1 MPFKSSGRCHLNL
14 PVLYSAWIFWKFSEF
29 TKIQNIQRPTSSPA
43 GAGTAHWRAVRGACD
58 GLRARNVTGTSPVP
72 CGSGTWLM
80 IYPNWGSVP
89 APWRAPP
96 LSIPPLAA
104 RISEIKKILSDPPW
118 ARLVYQRLTPT
129 LLDLIS
135 C

>member
-1 MPFKSSGRCHLNL
+1 MAKRSIKRVFELALRRLQAQRMTISKAQ
-14 PVLYSAWIFWKFSEF
+14 YSPWMFWKFSKF

-80 IYPNWGSVP
+80 IYQNWNGVPGSAEATQDVEMS
-89 APWRAPP
+89 
-96 LSIPPLAA
+96 LGGELA
-104 RISEIKKILSDPPW
+104 S
-118 ARLVYQRLTPT
+118 QH
-129 LLDLIS
+129 
-135 C
+135 